1 MYCDFSYF
9 LQNDLLEFLYK
20 YAKDAWNFFK
30 EVLNYLIQKDSL
42 LTIFVGTLTL
52 RECFSR
58 IGHKFK
64 IVYVISETIHC
75 PPQISEL
82 YIYNSKNKTE
92 IITEINVLFGVNC
105 VFQLHEFA
113 EPFILQPY
121 EMKKIN
127 LERISVYSCGCKAIN
142 MKDMFNKA
150 HNKMKFILTTPNGC
164 YKTKRLSQFPHNTF
178 IKKALKEDLFFYIT
192 HLSYPINGKSFDYKV
207 KYYAE
212 LYGVK
217 NEILGNV
224 WIYKN
229 GEVYTLF
236 CSNKFFQI
244 DLKKYNNT
252 EKIKNYLISQ
262 KLIKKQKYTVKVF
275 TRNYKMHE
283 YNEEEI
289 ILPIFTKFKY
299 IVAKIIRKLFKKH

>member
-1 MYCDFSYF
+1 MYCDFLYF
-9 LQNDLLEFLYK
+9 LQNDLLEILSK
-20 YAKDAWNFFK
+20 YAKDILNLLKIVF
-30 EVLNYLIQKDSL
+30 NYLTQKDSL
-42 LTIFVGTLTL
+42 LAISVGILTL

-64 IVYVISETIHC
+64 IVYVISKTINC

-92 IITEINVLFGVNC
+92 IITEINVLFGANC
-105 VFQLHEFA
+105 VLQLHEFT

-127 LERISVYSCGCKAIN
+127 LERISVYSCWCKAVN
-142 MKDMFNKA
+142 MEDMFSKA

-164 YKTKRLSQFPHNTF
+164 YKTKRLTQFPHNTF
-178 IKKALKEDLFFYIT
+178 IKKALKDDLFFYIT
-192 HLSYPINGKSFDYKV
+192 HLSYPINGKIFDYKV

-212 LYGVK
+212 LYGIK
-217 NEILGNV
+217 NEILGQV

-229 GEVYTLF
+229 GEIHTLY
-236 CSNKFFQI
+236 CSNKISQI
-244 DLKKYNNT
+244 DLKIYNNA

-262 KLIKKQKYTVKVF
+262 KLIKKQKYTIKVF

-283 YNEEEI
+283 YNDEEI

-299 IVAKIIRKLFKKH
+299 ILAKVIRKLFKKH